1 VLRSNVADPN
11 QIGRLM
17 RIGGIGMKR
26 KMTGTS
32 ERWRKKERKI
42 SKKLIG
48 VSTEKLY
55 PYVFYCLY
63 MLLHG

>member
-1 VLRSNVADPN
+1 
-11 QIGRLM
+11 M

-26 KMTGTS
+26 KMTGTL

-48 VSTEKLY
+48 VSTKKKLY
-55 PYVFYCLY
+55 PYVFYYLY